1 MPFIHITYNLLFYLQ
16 VHFLGLF
23 SSDTSWLA
31 VSIAMPLGRW
41 KSDQLLSKYSSGFGC
56 WLCCSTVVVLLFQD
70 FRLPEL
76 PNHHQIIMPRMA
88 KKVSHLMI
96 RFALHGCTNRPFYH
110 IVLMP
115 NRANRNAVPME
126 QIGTYD
132 PMPNTNQEKL
142 VAINFERLKYWL
154 ACGAQCSRP
163 VEKLLG
169 VYSITISIN
178 IIHIHSFTF
187 SC

>member
-1 MPFIHITYNLLFYLQ
+1 MLTLLFNC
-16 VHFLGLF
+16 HCF
-23 SSDTSWLA
+23 S
-31 VSIAMPLGRW
+31 V
-41 KSDQLLSKYSSGFGC
+41 SGFQIARA
-56 WLCCSTVVVLLFQD
+56 TK
-70 FRLPEL
+70 
-76 PNHHQIIMPRMA
+76 HHKVIMPRMA

-169 VYSITISIN
+169 VYAISIN
-178 IIHIHSFTF
+178 IIHFHSFTF